1 MKRVVFMFPGQG
13 SQDLGMGMSIYQ
25 HDQNAKQTI
34 DQANE
39 WLGFDLRGLM
49 FDGPIEALTETK
61 HAQPALV
68 LTSGVLASA
77 LKAEGVEPVAVLGHS
92 LGEYS
97 ALVASGSLTLKQAT
111 TLVYQRGL
119 LMEQA
124 DPEGKGGM
132 CAVLGLSED
141 ALEEV
146 LNTTNNQVEIA
157 NLNSPG
163 QIVIS
168 GDKKAIDAVIPQ
180 LKEQGAKRVIPLAV
194 SGPFHSSFMKPQAE
208 KFREV
213 LADIT
218 VLPPEVPLLHNVTAQ
233 PETEPTEIKERL
245 TEQLYS
251 KVRFEESIRH
261 LLDHDEIDA
270 FVEVGNKKVLSG
282 LVKKIHRRAR
292 VFQVEDRDTLTAF
305 VDWYKEDES

>member
-13 SQDLGMGMSIYQ
+13 SQDLGMGMSLYQ
-25 HDQNAKQTI
+25 HDPKAKQTI

-61 HAQPALV
+61 YAQPALV
-68 LTSGVLASA
+68 LTSGVLAAA

-97 ALVASGSLTLKQAT
+97 ALVASGSLTLEQAT

-124 DPEGKGGM
+124 DPESKGGM
-132 CAVLGLSED
+132 SAVLGLSED
-141 ALEEV
+141 VLEEV

-168 GDKKAIDAVIPQ
+168 GDKQVIEEITPQ
-180 LKEQGAKRVIPLAV
+180 LKEKGAKRVIPLAV

-208 KFREV
+208 KFREI
-213 LADIT
+213 LADVD
-218 VLPPEVPLLHNVTAQ
+218 VLPPQVPLLHNVTAQ
-233 PETEPTEIKERL
+233 PETEPSQIKQRL

-261 LLDHDEIDA
+261 LLDDEIDA

-282 LVKKIHRRAR
+282 LVKKIDRRAR
-292 VFQVEDRDTLTAF
+292 VFQVEDQDTLTAF
-305 VDWYKEDES
+305 VEWYKEGES

>member
-13 SQDLGMGMSIYQ
+13 SQDLGMGKSMYQ

-34 DQANE
+34 DQAND

-49 FDGPIEALTETK
+49 FDGPIETLTETK

-68 LTSGVLASA
+68 LTSGVLVDA

-97 ALVASGSLTLKQAT
+97 ALVASGSLTLEQAT
-111 TLVYQRGL
+111 KLVYQRGL

-132 CAVLGLSED
+132 SAVLGLSCD

-146 LNTTNNQVEIA
+146 LNTTNNKVEIA

-168 GDKKAIDAVIPQ
+168 GDKQTIEEITPL
-180 LKEQGAKRVIPLAV
+180 LKEKGAKRVIPLAV

-208 KFREV
+208 TFAAELENFEFKAPQ
-213 LADIT
+213 L
-218 VLPPEVPLLHNVTAQ
+218 PLLHNVTAQ
-233 PETEPTEIKERL
+233 PETDPDQLKQRL
-245 TEQLYS
+245 IEQLYS

-261 LLDHDEIDA
+261 LLEDEVDA

-292 VFQVEDRDTLTAF
+292 VFQVEDEDTLAAF
-305 VDWYKEDES
+305 MAWYKEDES

>member
-13 SQDLGMGMSIYQ
+13 SQNLGMGMSVYQ

-61 HAQPALV
+61 FAQPALV
-68 LTSGVLASA
+68 LTSGVLAA
-77 LKAEGVEPVAVLGHS
+77 VLKAEGVEPVAVLGHS

-97 ALVASGSLTLKQAT
+97 ALVASGSLTLEQAT

-124 DPEGKGGM
+124 DPEAKGGM
-132 CAVLGLSED
+132 SAVLGLSED

-168 GDKKAIDAVIPQ
+168 GDKEAIDAVTPQ
-180 LKEQGAKRVIPLAV
+180 LKEKGAKRVIPLAV

-213 LADIT
+213 LAGVA

-233 PETEPTEIKERL
+233 PEIKPSEIKERL
-245 TEQLYS
+245 IEQLYS

-261 LLDHDEIDA
+261 LLDRGDIDA
-270 FVEVGNKKVLSG
+270 FVEVGTKKVLSG

-292 VFQVEDRDTLTAF
+292 VFQVEDKDTLTAF

>member
-1 MKRVVFMFPGQG
+1 
-13 SQDLGMGMSIYQ
+13 
-25 HDQNAKQTI
+25 
-34 DQANE
+34 
-39 WLGFDLRGLM
+39 
-49 FDGPIEALTETK
+49 
-61 HAQPALV
+61 
-68 LTSGVLASA
+68 
-77 LKAEGVEPVAVLGHS
+77 
-92 LGEYS
+92 
-97 ALVASGSLTLKQAT
+97 
-111 TLVYQRGL
+111 
-119 LMEQA
+119 MEQA

-132 CAVLGLSED
+132 SAVLGLDEKVLED
-141 ALEEV
+141 V
-146 LNTTNNQVEIA
+146 LKTTDNQVEIA

-168 GDKKAIDAVIPQ
+168 GDKKAIDAVTPQ

-233 PETEPTEIKERL
+233 RETEPTEIKQRL

-261 LLDHDEIDA
+261 LLDDEIDA

>member
-13 SQDLGMGMSIYQ
+13 SQDLGMGKDMYQ
-25 HDQNAKQTI
+25 HDQKAKQTI
-34 DQANE
+34 DQAND

-49 FDGPIEALTETK
+49 FDGPIESLTETK

-68 LTSGVLASA
+68 LTSGVLLDA
-77 LKAEGVEPVAVLGHS
+77 LFDLGVKPVAVLGHS

-97 ALVASGSLTLKQAT
+97 ALVASGSLTLEQAT

-132 CAVLGLSED
+132 SAVLGMTED
-141 ALEEV
+141 VLEEV
-146 LNTTNNQVEIA
+146 LNTTDNQVQIA

-168 GDKKAIDAVIPQ
+168 GDKQTIDDITPL
-180 LKEQGAKRVIPLAV
+180 LKEKGAKRVLPLAV

-208 KFREV
+208 KLEAV
-213 LADIT
+213 LADVD
-218 VLPPEVPLLHNVTAQ
+218 VLPPRLPIYHNVTAQ
-233 PETEPTEIKERL
+233 PETKPDQMKQHL

-261 LLDHDEIDA
+261 LLDDEVDA

-282 LVKKIHRRAR
+282 LVKKIDRRAR
-292 VFQVEDRDTLTAF
+292 IFQVEDKDTLDAF
-305 VDWYKEDES
+305 VAWYKEDDAS

>member
-13 SQDLGMGMSIYQ
+13 SQDLGMGMSLYQ
-25 HDQNAKQTI
+25 HDQKAKQTI
-34 DQANE
+34 DQAND

-49 FDGPIEALTETK
+49 FDGPIETLTETK

-68 LTSGVLASA
+68 LTSGVLLNA
-77 LKAEGVEPVAVLGHS
+77 LTAAGVEPVAVLGHS

-97 ALVASGSLTLKQAT
+97 ALVASGSLTLEQAT
-111 TLVYQRGL
+111 TLVYQRGR

-132 CAVLGLSED
+132 SAVLGLTED
-141 ALEEV
+141 VLEDV

-168 GDKKAIDAVIPQ
+168 GDKQKIEEITPL
-180 LKEQGAKRVIPLAV
+180 LKEKGAKRVIPLAV
-194 SGPFHSSFMKPQAE
+194 SGPFHSSFMKPQAD
-208 KFREV
+208 KFASV
-213 LADIT
+213 LQD
-218 VLPPEVPLLHNVTAQ
+218 VDVKVPQVPLLHNVTAQ
-233 PETEPTEIKERL
+233 AETDPDEIKHRL

-251 KVRFEESIRH
+251 KVRFEESIRY

-270 FVEVGNKKVLSG
+270 FVEVGNKKVLTG

-292 VFQVEDRDTLTAF
+292 VFQVEDQDSLTAF
-305 VDWYKEDES
+305 VQWYKEDES

>member
-13 SQDLGMGMSIYQ
+13 SQDLGMGMSLYQ
-25 HDQNAKQTI
+25 HDQKAKQTI
-34 DQANE
+34 DQAND

-49 FDGPIEALTETK
+49 FDGPIESLTETK

-68 LTSGVLASA
+68 LTSGVLLDA
-77 LKAEGVEPVAVLGHS
+77 LKAAGVEPVAVLGHS

-97 ALVASGSLTLKQAT
+97 ALVASGSLTLEQAT

-132 CAVLGLSED
+132 SAVLGLTED
-141 ALEEV
+141 VLEDV

-168 GDKKAIDAVIPQ
+168 GDKQKIEEITPL
-180 LKEQGAKRVIPLAV
+180 LKEKGAKRVIPLAV
-194 SGPFHSSFMKPQAE
+194 SGPFHSSFMKPQAD
-208 KFREV
+208 KFASV
-213 LADIT
+213 LKD
-218 VLPPEVPLLHNVTAQ
+218 VDVKVPQVPLLHNVTAQ
-233 PETEPTEIKERL
+233 AETDPDEIKHRL
-245 TEQLYS
+245 AEQLYS

-270 FVEVGNKKVLSG
+270 FVEVGNKKVLTG

-292 VFQVEDRDTLTAF
+292 VFQVEDQDSLTAF
-305 VDWYKEDES
+305 VQWYKEDES

>member
-1 MKRVVFMFPGQG
+1 
-13 SQDLGMGMSIYQ
+13 
-25 HDQNAKQTI
+25 
-34 DQANE
+34 
-39 WLGFDLRGLM
+39 
-49 FDGPIEALTETK
+49 
-61 HAQPALV
+61 
-68 LTSGVLASA
+68 
-77 LKAEGVEPVAVLGHS
+77 
-92 LGEYS
+92 
-97 ALVASGSLTLKQAT
+97 
-111 TLVYQRGL
+111 
-119 LMEQA
+119 MEQA

-132 CAVLGLSED
+132 SAVLGLSED
-141 ALEEV
+141 VIEEV

-168 GDKKAIDAVIPQ
+168 GDKEAIDAVTPQ

-292 VFQVEDRDTLTAF
+292 VFQVEDMDTLTAF
-305 VDWYKEDES
+305 VEWYKEDES

>member
-1 MKRVVFMFPGQG
+1 
-13 SQDLGMGMSIYQ
+13 MGMSLYQ
-25 HDQNAKQTI
+25 HDPKAKQTI

-61 HAQPALV
+61 YAQPALV
-68 LTSGVLASA
+68 LTSGVLAAA

-97 ALVASGSLTLKQAT
+97 ALVASGSLTLEQAT

-124 DPEGKGGM
+124 DPESKGGM
-132 CAVLGLSED
+132 SAVLGLSED
-141 ALEEV
+141 VLEEV

-168 GDKKAIDAVIPQ
+168 GDKQVIEEITPQ
-180 LKEQGAKRVIPLAV
+180 LKEKGAKRVIPLAV

-208 KFREV
+208 KFREI
-213 LADIT
+213 LADVD
-218 VLPPEVPLLHNVTAQ
+218 VLPPQVPLLHNVTAQ
-233 PETEPTEIKERL
+233 PETEPSQIKQRL

-261 LLDHDEIDA
+261 LLDDEIDA

-282 LVKKIHRRAR
+282 LVKKIDRRAR
-292 VFQVEDRDTLTAF
+292 VFQVEDQDTLTAF
-305 VDWYKEDES
+305 VEWYKEGES